1 MTTRADFMTRLKR
14 LSATKGL
21 DSDTLDAY
29 IDDALMALGEH
40 QPQRVLLKKVP
51 VDREAD
57 GRYDVPADAVSVSKV
72 YVHGT
77 DIEIGFEIEVDAQ
90 TDARKIRVGA
100 IERPQWLF
108 VGGNYGAADYSVNE
122 NTFANSAR
130 RGVYE
135 DYDHFDVA
143 YLRSPTFERLARE
156 DVYTL
161 QLYVEHLGYDHR
173 AGEVSNLVDI
183 RDGDPS
189 GDMTEIKQSGI
200 GKQFMALSKGKMDA
214 FMKRAVKPYGTR
226 DTTGRI
232 EYFYGEYGGGYG
244 IVTG

>member
-1 MTTRADFMTRLKR
+1 MPTRTEFMTRLKR

-21 DSDTLDAY
+21 DPDTLDAF

-51 VDREAD
+51 VDREAE
-57 GRYDVPADAVSVSKV
+57 GFYDVPADAVSVSNL
-72 YVHGT
+72 YIHGT
-77 DIEIGFEIEVDAQ
+77 DIEIGFEIETDAQ
-90 TDARKIRVGA
+90 TGERKIRVGT

-108 VGGNYGAADYSVNE
+108 VGGHYGAADYSVNE

-135 DYDHFDVA
+135 NYDHFDIN

-156 DVYTL
+156 DIYTL
-161 QLYVEHLGYDHR
+161 QLYVEYLAYEHR
-173 AGEVSNLVDI
+173 AGEVENLVDI

-200 GKQFMALSKGKMDA
+200 GKQFMSLSKGKMDA
-214 FMKRAVKPYGTR
+214 FMKRAVKPYGIR
-226 DTTGRI
+226 DTSGRI
-232 EYFYGEYGGGYG
+232 EYFYGGGYG
-244 IVTG
+244 VVSG